1 MHKELRKFNSLDL
14 IIHIDISDIFTG
26 ILMVSLLYLHKF
38 HILPLKSV
46 IPNFVVCLVFLR
58 IAFSF
63 REINFLFRHNAAMR
77 EAAIFEKLLSRY
89 NHLAGR

>member
-14 IIHIDISDIFTG
+14 IMHIEISDIFTG
-26 ILMVSLLYLHKF
+26 ILMVSLLHLHKF

-63 REINFLFRHNAAMR
+63 MKLISSSDTMR
-77 EAAIFEKLLSRY
+77 QCGAAIFEKLLSRY